1 MDRGPWTVDRRPW
14 TVDRIHFPHSSNSVS
29 EYVFFYG
36 TLMTPFN
43 RPGRQR
49 VNAQMAFVGRGTIR
63 ASLYDLGIYPAAVP
77 SNDGSVVW
85 GEVYELHDSAT
96 VLSTLDEIEG
106 YRSSEP
112 ERSLYT
118 RLQIDVTLQ
127 DGRIAPAW
135 AYFYN
140 APLGRAQRI
149 SSGDY
154 LEHLNVKG

>member
-1 MDRGPWTVDRRPW
+1 
-14 TVDRIHFPHSSNSVS
+14 
-29 EYVFFYG
+29 VFFYG

-49 VNAQMAFVGRGTIR
+49 VNSQIAFVGRGSIP

-77 SNDGSVVW
+77 STDGSVVW
-85 GEVYELHDSAT
+85 GEVYALQDSAE

-106 YRSSEP
+106 YQSAEP
-112 ERSLYT
+112 DRSLYT
-118 RLQIDVTLQ
+118 RAQIDVTLQ
-127 DGRIAPAW
+127 DGRVTPAW

-140 APLGRAQRI
+140 APLGRAERI

-154 LEHLNVKG
+154 LEHLNVRGS